1 MRCETTRRGN
11 QGRLETA
18 AEGGADR
25 RHAKIAAAPM
35 DQSREAHHPARP
47 HHSPEGATREGGPTH
62 DAPRRRGAEVASS
75 LPWIPWMDTMDR
87 RTSAVLGRVFA
98 ARTAP

>member
-18 AEGGADR
+18 AAGGVGR

-35 DQSREAHHPARP
+35 DQSREAHRSARP
-47 HHSPEGATREGGPTH
+47 HHSPKGAISLHGDTGPAVT
-62 DAPRRRGAEVASS
+62 PGSRG
-75 LPWIPWMDTMDR
+75 L
-87 RTSAVLGRVFA
+87 
-98 ARTAP
+98 